1 MFDLLDDTRIHPLQY
16 GAAIEV
22 AYEAIGKVGEPDA
35 AVDRLCSRRRDVEKV
50 NLEVCEAFQLHLK
63 AADALSIITAHR
75 RTACVL

>member
-1 MFDLLDDTRIHPLQY
+1 MLEEANVFDLLDDTRIHPLQY

-50 NLEVCEAFQLHLK
+50 NL
-63 AADALSIITAHR
+63 
-75 RTACVL
+75 